1 MTQRRVGF
9 GMALVLWVSWGM
21 SLAAQV
27 GERAEDLAAG
37 KVLIAQPDMP
47 DPRFAHTVILLV
59 QHGGDGAMGL
69 ILNRQTKLPLS
80 KVLDGLQG
88 AKNIEDP
95 AYLGG
100 PVEMESVL
108 VMMRSG
114 EKLSGAKQ
122 VLPDVYLIA
131 SKAAVEKALLARPD
145 PGRFRAYMGY
155 AGWGPKQLEHEMDL
169 EAWFILRG
177 EAAMVFDPDPDTLWS
192 RLIRKTKAQIARRRP
207 NPRRELKTAVSFA
220 KIGS

>member
-1 MTQRRVGF
+1 VTQRWVVF
-9 GMALVLWVSWGM
+9 GTALLLWLSGEIR
-21 SLAAQV
+21 APAQV

-37 KVLIAQPDMP
+37 KVLIAEPDMP

-59 QHGGDGAMGL
+59 QHGADGAMGL
-69 ILNRQTKLPLS
+69 IVNRQTKLPLS
-80 KVLDGLQG
+80 KVLEGLQG
-88 AKNIEDP
+88 AKNLQDP

-114 EKLSGAKQ
+114 EKLSEAKQ

-131 SKAAVEKALLARPD
+131 SKAAVEKALSGRPD
-145 PGRFRAYMGY
+145 PARFRAYMGY

-192 RLIRKTKAQIARRRP
+192 RLIRKAKAQIARRRP
-207 NPRRELKTAVSFA
+207 RLELKTPVIFA